1 MASALDQPLDAA
13 SARFSRVVVPLSNP
27 ETASLLIRLAKA
39 LTDPEEGQVRLV
51 TVITGDAEAE
61 SSAGAIE
68 ALREVVESQSDERF
82 ELELEARTAPA
93 IARGILDYSRE
104 QNADLVILGVK
115 VSDRSGFGA
124 IDEAVMETSH
134 CGVLAVRP
142 GTEIDAL
149 ERVIVGVDG
158 SDQSRTAATVALL
171 LGESL
176 DLPVQAIHVRDQAYS
191 RTFARAMLD
200 RSLADLPGPQPRD
213 RVVVEAGVAGQG
225 IASRSNQSDIVV
237 LGSSEHTRLDNL
249 MSTHTSDVLFRRS
262 SATVIVVSQRAGETR
277 SLVERATTRI
287 RALRPNLT
295 RLERDTVVWNSASAA
310 PLSTDFVILLAV
322 SALLASFGLLQ
333 NSSAVVIGAMLVAPL
348 LGPLAAASVG
358 LVTARLGLSIRA
370 LLTLV
375 VGAFA
380 TVGTAMVAG
389 LVIPIDAPTSEML
402 ARGSPSLIDLGVAVA
417 AGVVGAYATARKD
430 IPAALA
436 GVAIAAALVPP
447 LCTTGLAISIGDLD
461 LAYGSFLLFITNIV
475 SVVLTGGLVLQWM
488 GMKPNGEGSSG
499 GAAWGT
505 AIVILI
511 LSFLMVVVG
520 LRSFQGARQAQLAAG
535 DLADLFPTGE
545 VIDVASRSSDP
556 VIVTAT
562 VRTAEEVGA
571 DDVADVESALEERL
585 GLDVRLEVVVE
596 RVVVSGTP

>member
-1 MASALDQPLDAA
+1 MASTLDQPLDAA

-39 LTDPEEGQVRLV
+39 LTDPEEGQVHLV

-142 GTEIDAL
+142 GTETDAL

-176 DLPVQAIHVRDQAYS
+176 DLPVQAVHVRDQTYS

-200 RSLADLPGPQPRD
+200 KSLADLPGPQPRD
-213 RVVVEAGVAGQG
+213 RIVIEAGVPGQG
-225 IASRSNQSDIVV
+225 IASRSNPSDIVV
-237 LGSSEHTRLDNL
+237 LGSSQHSRLDNL
-249 MSTHTSDVLFRRS
+249 MSTHTSDVMFRRS
-262 SATVIVVSQRAGETR
+262 SATVIVVSERAGETT
-277 SLVERATTRI
+277 SILERATTRI

-295 RLERDTVVWNSASAA
+295 RLERDTVVWNSTSAA

-333 NSSAVVIGAMLVAPL
+333 NSAAVVIGAMLVAPL

-358 LVTARLGLSIRA
+358 LVTARLGLSLRA
-370 LLTLV
+370 LLTLL

-389 LVIPIDAPTSEML
+389 LVIPIGAPTSEML

-475 SVVLTGGLVLQWM
+475 
-488 GMKPNGEGSSG
+488 
-499 GAAWGT
+499 
-505 AIVILI
+505 
-511 LSFLMVVVG
+511 
-520 LRSFQGARQAQLAAG
+520 
-535 DLADLFPTGE
+535 
-545 VIDVASRSSDP
+545 
-556 VIVTAT
+556 
-562 VRTAEEVGA
+562 
-571 DDVADVESALEERL
+571 
-585 GLDVRLEVVVE
+585 
-596 RVVVSGTP
+596 